1 MKTFHT
7 KERIIMKKTDL
18 EYIRLKHRLE
28 GEVKDGKPTHKKFL
42 RWFLLYVLG
51 IDETAADDA
60 ICDGQND
67 KGIDGIF
74 VDDDNEDII
83 FLQSKIRE
91 KAKAK
96 IGDKYIREF
105 HGSYAHLNSSKTIEK
120 FLKGTPNEDLANL
133 IKNKKIGELIDRGY
147 SIKSFFV
154 TNSELNAVGREQLA
168 LHPEMQIFD
177 GERIADQYLGN
188 DKVAGVK
195 GKFEFAYDNDP
206 LEYSANA
213 KVNQIV
219 IMAKATELVA
229 LPGIESNKLFDLNV
243 RNPLG
248 NTKVNRGIRDSIRE
262 KNEHRNFPL
271 FHNGI
276 VVVCNKMKIDGDG
289 DQLVVNDVA
298 VVNGAQS
305 LKQLF
310 LHKDLLTDD
319 LKVLTRF
326 INAGLKSDLANKVTD
341 RTNSQN
347 GVKARDKRSNDLTQ
361 TALERQVKALKLGY
375 IYDIRRGANLA
386 AGDVIS
392 NQKAGQLLL
401 AFDRK
406 EPYATHLLN
415 NIFDGKYADI
425 FNRKIVDGARI
436 VALHELYETVEECC
450 EEMENQPLGS
460 YAQTKYL
467 LLKTLRDIFDGEDSS
482 VNLFT
487 DLGKIVKDGNVDGLK
502 KIAFALLE
510 DLVVD
515 LEEIDSDVVN
525 LDNFKSDL
533 KNSRVCEKIS
543 ANLLR
548 ERKRLVKRGRA
559 DSLEELIQE
568 HL

>member
-1 MKTFHT
+1 
-7 KERIIMKKTDL
+7 MKKTDL
-18 EYIRLKHRLE
+18 EFVHLKRRLE
-28 GEVKDGKPTHKKFL
+28 DEVNDGKPTHKKFL

-60 ICDGQND
+60 ICDGPND

-83 FLQSKIRE
+83 FMQSKVKERS
-91 KAKAK
+91 KSK
-96 IGDKYIREF
+96 IGDKFIREF
-105 HGSYAHLNSSKTIEK
+105 HGSYSHLNTSKTIKK
-120 FLKGTPNEDLANL
+120 FMEGTPNQDLAKL
-133 IKNKKIGELIDRGY
+133 INDKKIGELIDRGY
-147 SIKSFFV
+147 TVKSMFI
-154 TNSELNAVGREQLA
+154 TNSELNTVGKEQVA

-177 GERIADQYLGN
+177 GERIAEQYLGN
-188 DKVAGVK
+188 DKVSGVT
-195 GKFEFAYDNDP
+195 GKFEFSYDSDP
-206 LEYSANA
+206 LEYAANS

-229 LPGIESNKLFDLNV
+229 LPGIDSNKLFDLNV

-248 NTKVNRGIRDSIRE
+248 NTKVNKGIRDSIKV

-276 VVVCNKMKIDGDG
+276 VVVCNKMKVDSDA
-289 DQLVVNDVA
+289 DQLIINDIA

-305 LKQLF
+305 LKQLY
-310 LHKDLLTDD
+310 LHKELLTDD

-361 TALERQVKALKLGY
+361 TALERQVKNLNLGY
-375 IYDIRRGANLA
+375 IYDIRRGSTLVS
-386 AGDVIS
+386 GDIIS

-406 EPYATHLLN
+406 ESYATHLIN
-415 NIFDGKYADI
+415 NIFDGKYVDI
-425 FNRKIVDGARI
+425 FNRNIVDGARI
-436 VALHELYETVEECC
+436 VALHELYKTVEDAC
-450 EEMENQPLGS
+450 EAMSNKALGS

-467 LLKTLRDIFDGEDSS
+467 LLKTLRDIFESEESS
-482 VNLFT
+482 VDLYK
-487 DLGKIVKDGNVDGLK
+487 DLGEIVKNGKVDGLK
-502 KIAFALLE
+502 EIASVLLE

-515 LEEIDSDVVN
+515 LEEIDADVAN

-533 KNSRVCEKIS
+533 KNSRICEKIS
-543 ANLLR
+543 ANLLK

-559 DSLEELIQE
+559 DSLEDLVEEYL
-568 HL
+568 

>member
-1 MKTFHT
+1 
-7 KERIIMKKTDL
+7 MKKTDL
-18 EYIRLKHRLE
+18 EFIRLKHILNR
-28 GEVKDGKPTHKKFL
+28 EVKDGKPTHKKFL
-42 RWFLLYVLG
+42 RWFLIYVLG

-74 VDDDNEDII
+74 VDEDNEDIV

-105 HGSYAHLNSSKTIEK
+105 HGSYAHLNTSKTIKK
-120 FLKGTPNEDLANL
+120 FLEGTPNENLAKLMIN
-133 IKNKKIGELIDRGY
+133 KNIGELIDRGY
-147 SIKSFFV
+147 SVKSMFI
-154 TNSELNAVGREQLA
+154 TNSELNAVGAEQLA

-188 DKVAGVK
+188 DKVSGVT
-195 GKFEFAYDNDP
+195 GKFEFNYDSDP
-206 LEYSANA
+206 LEYSAYA
-213 KVNQIV
+213 RVNQIV

-229 LPGIESNKLFDLNV
+229 LPGIDSNKLFDLNV

-248 NTKVNRGIRDSIRE
+248 NTKVNRGIRDSI
-262 KNEHRNFPL
+262 KDKKKHRNFPL

-276 VVVCNKMKIDGDG
+276 VIVCNKMRIDTDG
-289 DQLVVNDVA
+289 EQLIVNDVA

-310 LHKDLLTDD
+310 LHKELLTED

-326 INAGLKSDLANKVTD
+326 INAGLKSDLANEVTD

-361 TALERQVKALKLGY
+361 TALERQVKNLKLGY
-375 IYDIRRGANLA
+375 IYDIRRGSVLG
-386 AGDVIS
+386 AGKIIS

-401 AFDRK
+401 AFDKK
-406 EPYATHLLN
+406 EPYATHLIN
-415 NIFDGKYADI
+415 NIFDGKYVEI
-425 FNRKIVDGARI
+425 FNRNIVDGARI
-436 VALHELYETVEECC
+436 VALHELYETIEESCQ
-450 EEMENQPLGS
+450 EMTNKALGS

-467 LLKTLRDIFDGEDSS
+467 LLKTLRDIFESEESS
-482 VNLFT
+482 IDLYK
-487 DLGKIVKDGNVDGLK
+487 DLGKIVKAGKVEGLK
-502 KIAFALLE
+502 EIASTLLD

-515 LEEIDSDVVN
+515 LEDIDDDVAN

-533 KNSRVCEKIS
+533 KNSRICEKIS
-543 ANLLR
+543 ANLLK
-548 ERKRLVKRGRA
+548 ERKRLMKRKRA
-559 DSLEELIQE
+559 DKRPDSLEKLVKK